1 MSDTTE
7 STDTTEPAA
16 ATIDSPTPN
25 SYVVG
30 VSVTGDDNPPEATV
44 HTPEEPEG
52 DEGSEGGDEPEGEP
66 AGQ

>member
-7 STDTTEPAA
+7 STDTAESTPGP
-16 ATIDSPTPN
+16 IDSPTPN

-30 VSVTGDDNPPEATV
+30 VSITGDDNPPEVTV

-52 DEGSEGGDEPEGEP
+52 EGGEGGDEGDEGEP
-66 AGQ
+66 AAQ